1 MSEKNS
7 HNDFESLAAG
17 YVLDALTEEERLQF
31 EEMLKNATPEQLKT
45 YRELS
50 HAKNE
55 IALASSP
62 QSPSDEL
69 EDRIFDKIEGGS
81 SRGTGSGSG
90 TASIIP
96 LWTYQLAAAL
106 LLVGVIGFAIYNTG
120 VQEDLDRQQMVISE
134 LEQEIESRDQLQVEL
149 REREQT
155 IAQLQSELEEMER
168 VEDNLREKEAL
179 VAQLENQLD
188 QQEQL
193 QQEIREQENLVAQ
206 LQDELDRKQNI
217 EEDLQQRDV
226 LITELRDDLER
237 KEQLLSVIA
246 AREVRL
252 VIMGGLDPSPDG
264 YGKVLWDSEQRQAV
278 LQLANIPAP
287 PEDKDYQL
295 WLIKGEQDPISAGVF
310 NFEQPSTD
318 LFFKVEHLDEDPSE
332 QENNFAVTLEPK
344 GGMPQPTGDM
354 FLFGQQN

>member
-1 MSEKNS
+1 MSDNTS

-31 EEMLKNATPEQLKT
+31 EEMLKNATPEQLNT

-55 IALASSP
+55 LALATDP

-69 EDRIFDKIEGGS
+69 EDRIFKRIEGGS
-81 SRGTGSGSG
+81 AGKESGSG

-106 LLVGVIGFAIYNTG
+106 LLVGMIGFFVYNTG
-120 VQEDLDRQQMVISE
+120 VQEDLDRQQTVIFE
-134 LEQEIESRDQLQVEL
+134 LEQEIESRDQLRGEL

-179 VAQLENQLD
+179 VAQLENQLE

-193 QQEIREQENLVAQ
+193 QNELREKESLVAQ
-206 LQDELDRKQNI
+206 LQGELERKQNL
-217 EEDLQQRDV
+217 EEDLLKKDV

-237 KEQLLSVIA
+237 IEQLLNVIA
-246 AREVRL
+246 AREVKL
-252 VIMGGLDPSPDG
+252 VIMAGLEPSPDG
-264 YGKVLWDSEQRQAV
+264 YGKVLWDSENRQAV

-295 WLIKGEQDPISAGVF
+295 WLIKGEESPISAGVF

-318 LFFKVEHLDEDPSE
+318 LFFKVEHLDETPSE

>member
-1 MSEKNS
+1 MSDNSS

-17 YVLDALTEEERLQF
+17 YVLDALSEEEGLQF
-31 EEMLKNATPEQLKT
+31 EKMLKNATPAQLKM

-50 HAKNE
+50 HTKNE
-55 IALASSP
+55 LALASDF

-69 EDRIFDKIEGGS
+69 EGRIFDEIESGS
-81 SRGTGSGSG
+81 SGEGSRSG

-106 LLVGVIGFAIYNTG
+106 LLVGMIGFAIYNTDIR
-120 VQEDLDRQQMVISE
+120 ENLDQQQTVISE
-134 LEQEIESRDQLQVEL
+134 LEQEIESRDQLQGDL
-149 REREQT
+149 REREER
-155 IAQLQSELEEMER
+155 IAQLQSELEQMER
-168 VEDNLREKEAL
+168 IEDNLREKEVL
-179 VAQLENQLD
+179 VAQLESQLEE
-188 QQEQL
+188 QEQL
-193 QQEIREQENLVAQ
+193 QREIREQENLVVQ
-206 LQDELDRKQNI
+206 LRDELDRKQNI
-217 EEDLQQRDV
+217 EDDLQRRDV

-237 KEQLLSVIA
+237 KEQLLNVIA
-246 AREVRL
+246 AREVKL

-264 YGKVLWDSEQRQAV
+264 YGKVLWDSEQKQAV

-310 NFEQPSTD
+310 NFQQPSTD
-318 LFFKVEHLDEDPSE
+318 LFFKVENLDEAPSE